1 MYSNDSSKP
10 PGGSV
15 TLQVAALAESLD
27 VSQLVQG
34 SFVPP
39 AAGGQVSAAG
49 GLQDDEHG
57 PGQDP
62 QPAQPE
68 NHQQGPS
75 GADPSKRP
83 GPGHTVPGKMSSL
96 SSNICNFFPQ

>member
-1 MYSNDSSKP
+1 MQP
-10 PGGSV
+10 QLQQHHPGGPL

-27 VSQLVQG
+27 VSELVQR
-34 SFVPP
+34 SVIPP

-49 GLQDDEHG
+49 GLNNDEHS

-68 NHQQGPS
+68 DHQQGPS
-75 GADPSKRP
+75 GADPS
-83 GPGHTVPGKMSSL
+83 
-96 SSNICNFFPQ
+96 